1 MRNAPILPARWF
13 SVALMMITLASL
25 VIAQAPTQGGSGQRG
40 QGGPPAAGAPGAPGQ
55 RGPGGPQR
63 PSRKQVLF
71 WGEMTGGGAYHDS
84 VNAAM
89 VAIYQL
95 GKETGLFDVTLTTN
109 SQFITKKRLT
119 VNANGRDWPVG
130 RNLDYFDA
138 IFFYGM
144 RELPITQDQMTDLIS
159 FVKDDGKGFVAAHTA
174 DTAFQRFPEFGEMM
188 GATYDNHPWNRTKA
202 TVVVMD
208 PAFPAMKPF
217 PQTFEFEDE
226 MYQVKDFSWEKSRV
240 LLNLNTAG
248 LDMKNP
254 NVHRAEND
262 FPQAWARMHGKGR
275 VFVCAF
281 GHDSAVWEKPEIKTM
296 WLEAIKWSLGL
307 TQADVTPKPNTAG
320 K

>member
-1 MRNAPILPARWF
+1 MCRSSRSHTSAHSILG
-13 SVALMMITLASL
+13 VATICLAMASAAL
-25 VIAQAPTQGGSGQRG
+25 AQGQPPQGQRA
-40 QGGPPAAGAPGAPGQ
+40 GGPPEGQ
-55 RGPGGPQR
+55 RAGGPPQR
-63 PSRKQVLF
+63 QKPTRKQVLF
-71 WGEMTGGGAYHDS
+71 WGEMTGGGGWHDS

-89 VAIYQL
+89 VAIYKL
-95 GKETGLFDVTLTTN
+95 GKDTGLFDVTIRTD
-109 SQFITKKRLT
+109 SQLITKQKLT
-119 VNANGRDWPVG
+119 VNADGRDWPVG
-130 RNLDYFDA
+130 RNLDDFDA

-144 RELPITQDQMTDLIS
+144 RELPLTQQQMTELIS

-188 GATYDNHPWNRTKA
+188 GATYDGHPWNRVKA
-202 TVVVMD
+202 NVVVVD
-208 PAFPAMKPF
+208 PAFPAVKGF
-217 PQTFEFEDE
+217 PATFPFEDE

-240 LLNLNTAG
+240 LMNLNTDG

-275 VFVCAF
+275 VFVCGF
-281 GHDSAVWEKPEIKTM
+281 GHDAAVWERPEIQTM

-307 TQADVTPKPNTAG
+307 TNADVTPRPMPK